1 MALMTT
7 MRNRMHIF
15 LWAILILFI
24 LSISIGGLVG
34 GANIIDQLFGRVDPS
49 TAIGVINGQKISP
62 DDFSRAV
69 SARLEQVRA
78 SGREITDRDFDQ
90 ARKQV
95 WDGFIREILISQSK
109 EKLEISATDKEVLFY
124 LQNIIPP
131 YLMYDPAFQ
140 TNGKFDQ
147 AKYDQAINYPSG
159 NEWLQIEQNVKNEI
173 IPEIKLR
180 EMVTADIII
189 SDEDVWEDYIKQ
201 YVNYTIDGVHITTDA
216 VKDDI
221 EYPSEEELFSE
232 YTEKIDD
239 FEREEMRNL
248 EVVSWKKKPSIE
260 DSSRIL
266 DECQE
271 IIDSLNNGSDFSEL
285 ANIHSQDPHNQ
296 VSPDSGIG
304 GDLGWVEKGQFVNKV
319 LEQAAFDA
327 KSGDVVGPVLSNQG
341 YHIIK
346 VNERRNEN
354 DKEKINV
361 SHILLKI
368 EMGYNTNDALHQKS
382 TRFSIHASNP
392 KIGFSAAL
400 DSHQVTT
407 KKVTNILDTT
417 TTFENFGYFRQ
428 AVRFAYNSKVKVND
442 VSESMKNDRYFIVAK
457 LDSVLPEGTK
467 SFEEVQNQIKNSII
481 QERQFAQTKKLA
493 EKLREELGKGSTFQQ
508 LKDNYDNID
517 LITGDTKLLKS
528 SFQSL
533 GKSNYLVGALL
544 SAKKGDIIGP
554 LKTPRG
560 YGIVNIVDISPI
572 DSSDFEMKR
581 DVIYDN
587 LSSQKRNTNFQS
599 WYQDLLDKAKIID
612 NRKYYF

>member
-7 MRNRMHIF
+7 MRNRMHVF

-62 DDFSRAV
+62 DNFSRAV

-78 SGREITDRDFDQ
+78 SGREITDLDFDQ

-95 WDGFIREILISQSK
+95 WDDYIREILISQSI
-109 EKLEISATDKEVLFY
+109 EKLEISATNQEVLFH
-124 LQNIIPP
+124 LQNIPP
-131 YLMYDPAFQ
+131 PFLISDPAFQ
-140 TNGKFDQ
+140 TNGEFDQ
-147 AKYDQAINYPSG
+147 AKYEQAINNPSG
-159 NEWLQIEQNVKNEI
+159 NEWTQIEQFMKDTY
-173 IPEIKLR
+173 IPNIKLQ
-180 EMVTADIII
+180 EMVNADLIIT
-189 SDEDVWEDYIKQ
+189 DEDVWESYIKQ
-201 YVNYTIDGVHITTDA
+201 HVNYTIDGVHITTNA
-216 VKDDI
+216 VKDDVI
-221 EYPSEEELFSE
+221 EPTEEELFNE

-239 FEREEMRNL
+239 FYREEMRNL
-248 EVVSWKKKPSIE
+248 EVVSWEKKPSSD
-260 DSSRIL
+260 DSSRAL

-271 IIDSLNNGSDFSEL
+271 IINQLNNGSDFSEL
-285 ANIHSQDPHNQ
+285 ANTYTQDPGNQ
-296 VSPDSGIG
+296 VSPDSGRG
-304 GDLGWVEKGQFVNKV
+304 GDLGWFGKGQMVKPF
-319 LEQAAFDA
+319 EEAAFVA
-327 KSGDVVGPVLSNQG
+327 KAGDVVGPVLSRFG

-346 VNERRNEN
+346 VNDRRNEN
-354 DKEKINV
+354 DKEEINA

-368 EMGYNTNDALHQKS
+368 EMGPNTNDALKRKS
-382 TRFSIHASNP
+382 TLFSYDASDP

-407 KKVTNILDTT
+407 KKVTKILDETT
-417 TTFENFGYFRQ
+417 TLQNFGAFRQ
-428 AVRFAYNSKVKVND
+428 AVRFAYNSEVND
-442 VSESMKNDRYFIVAK
+442 VSDPMQNDRYFIVAK
-457 LDSVLPEGTK
+457 LDSVLPEGSK
-467 SFEEVQNQIKNSII
+467 SFEEVQNQIQNSIN
-481 QERQFAQTKKLA
+481 QERQFSQAKKLA
-493 EKLREELGKGSTFQQ
+493 EELREELGKGSTFQQ
-508 LKDNYDNID
+508 LKDNFENID
-517 LITGDTKLLKS
+517 LITGDKKLLIR

-533 GKSNYLVGALL
+533 GKSNYFVGALA

-581 DVIYDN
+581 DVIYNN
-587 LSSQKRNTNFQS
+587 LLNQKVNTNFQS

-612 NRKYYF
+612 NRESL

>member
-7 MRNRMHIF
+7 MRNRMHVF
-15 LWAILILFI
+15 LWAILILFL

-49 TAIGVINGQKISP
+49 TAIGVINGQKILP

-69 SARLEQVRA
+69 SARLEPVRA
-78 SGREITDRDFDQ
+78 SGREITDLDFDQ

-95 WDGFIREILISQSK
+95 WDDYIREILISQSI
-109 EKLEISATDKEVLFY
+109 EKLEISATNQEVLFH
-124 LQNIIPP
+124 LQNIPP
-131 YLMYDPAFQ
+131 PFLISDPAFQ
-140 TNGKFDQ
+140 TNGEFDQ
-147 AKYDQAINYPSG
+147 AKYEQAINNPSG
-159 NEWLQIEQNVKNEI
+159 NEWTQIEQFMKDTY
-173 IPEIKLR
+173 IPNIKLQ
-180 EMVTADIII
+180 EMVNADLIIT
-189 SDEDVWEDYIKQ
+189 DEDVWESYIKQ
-201 YVNYTIDGVHITTDA
+201 HVNYTIDGVHITTNA
-216 VKDDI
+216 VKDDVI
-221 EYPSEEELFSE
+221 EPTEEELFNE

-239 FEREEMRNL
+239 FYREEMRNL
-248 EVVSWKKKPSIE
+248 EVVSWEKKPSSD
-260 DSSRIL
+260 DSIRVL

-271 IIDSLNNGSDFSEL
+271 IINQLNNGSDFSEL
-285 ANIHSQDPHNQ
+285 ANTYTQDPGNQ
-296 VSPDSGIG
+296 VSPDSGKG
-304 GDLGWVEKGQFVNKV
+304 GNLGWFGKGQMVRPF
-319 LEQAAFDA
+319 EEAAFVA
-327 KSGDVVGPVLSNQG
+327 KAGDVVGPVLSRFG

-346 VNERRNEN
+346 VNDRQNEN
-354 DKEKINV
+354 DKEEINA

-368 EMGYNTNDALHQKS
+368 EMGPNTNDALKRKS
-382 TRFSIHASNP
+382 TLFSYDASDP

-407 KKVTNILDTT
+407 KKVTKILDETT
-417 TTFENFGYFRQ
+417 TLQNFGAFRQ
-428 AVRFAYNSKVKVND
+428 AVRFAYNSEVND
-442 VSESMKNDRYFIVAK
+442 VSDPMQNDRYFIVAK

-467 SFEEVQNQIKNSII
+467 SFEEVQNQIQNSIN
-481 QERQFAQTKKLA
+481 QERQFSQAKKLA
-493 EKLREELGKGSTFQQ
+493 EELREELGKGSTFQQ
-508 LKDNYDNID
+508 LKDNFENID
-517 LITGDTKLLKS
+517 LITGDKKLLIR

-533 GKSNYLVGALL
+533 GKSNYFVGALA

-572 DSSDFEMKR
+572 DSSDFEMKH

-587 LSSQKRNTNFQS
+587 LSNQKRNTNFQS

>member
-7 MRNRMHIF
+7 MRNRMHVF

-95 WDGFIREILISQSK
+95 WDDFIREILISQSIK
-109 EKLEISATDKEVLFY
+109 KLEISATNQEVLFH
-124 LQNIIPP
+124 LQNIPP
-131 YLMYDPAFQ
+131 PFLISDPTFQ
-140 TNGKFDQ
+140 TNGEFDQ
-147 AKYDQAINYPSG
+147 AKYEEAINNPSG
-159 NEWLQIEQNVKNEI
+159 NEWTQIEQFMKDTY
-173 IPEIKLR
+173 IPNIKLQ
-180 EMVTADIII
+180 EMVNADLIITN
-189 SDEDVWEDYIKQ
+189 EDVWESYIKQ
-201 YVNYTIDGVHITTDA
+201 HVNYTIDGVHITTNA
-216 VKDDI
+216 VKDDVI
-221 EYPSEEELFSE
+221 EPTEEELFNE

-239 FEREEMRNL
+239 FYREEMRNL
-248 EVVSWKKKPSIE
+248 EVVSWEKKPSSD
-260 DSSRIL
+260 DSSRVL

-271 IIDSLNNGSDFSEL
+271 IINQLNNGSDFSEL
-285 ANIHSQDPHNQ
+285 ANTYTQDPGNQ
-296 VSPDSGIG
+296 VSPDSGRG
-304 GDLGWVEKGQFVNKV
+304 GDLGWFGKGQMVKPF
-319 LEQAAFDA
+319 EEAAFVA
-327 KSGDVVGPVLSNQG
+327 KAGDVVGPVLSRFG
-341 YHIIK
+341 YHIIN
-346 VNERRNEN
+346 VNDRRNEN
-354 DKEKINV
+354 DKEEINA

-368 EMGYNTNDALHQKS
+368 EMGPNANDALKRKS
-382 TRFSIHASNP
+382 TLFSYDASDP
-392 KIGFSAAL
+392 KIGFPAAL

-407 KKVTNILDTT
+407 KKVTKILDETT
-417 TTFENFGYFRQ
+417 TLQNFGAFRQ
-428 AVRFAYNSKVKVND
+428 AVRFAYNSEVND
-442 VSESMKNDRYFIVAK
+442 VSDPMQNDQYFIVAK

-467 SFEEVQNQIKNSII
+467 SFEEVQNQIKNSIN
-481 QERQFAQTKKLA
+481 QERQFAQAKKFA
-493 EKLREELGKGSTFQQ
+493 DQLREELGKGSTFQQ
-508 LKDNYDNID
+508 LKDNFENID
-517 LITGDTKLLKS
+517 LITGDTKLLIR

-533 GKSNYLVGALL
+533 GKSNYFVGALA
-544 SAKKGDIIGP
+544 SANKGDIIGP

-599 WYQDLLDKAKIID
+599 WYQDILDNAEIID

>member
-7 MRNRMHIF
+7 MRNRMHVF

-78 SGREITDRDFDQ
+78 SGREITDLDFDQ

-95 WDGFIREILISQSK
+95 WDDYIREILISQSI
-109 EKLEISATDKEVLFY
+109 EKLEISATNQEVLFH
-124 LQNIIPP
+124 LQNIPP
-131 YLMYDPAFQ
+131 PFLISDPAFQ
-140 TNGKFDQ
+140 TNGEFDQ
-147 AKYDQAINYPSG
+147 AKYEQAINNPSG
-159 NEWLQIEQNVKNEI
+159 NEWTQIEQFMKDTY
-173 IPEIKLR
+173 IPNIKLQ
-180 EMVTADIII
+180 EMVNADLIIT
-189 SDEDVWEDYIKQ
+189 DEDVWESYIKQ
-201 YVNYTIDGVHITTDA
+201 HVNYTIDGVHITTNA
-216 VKDDI
+216 VKDDVI
-221 EYPSEEELFSE
+221 EPTEEELFNE

-239 FEREEMRNL
+239 FYREEMRNL
-248 EVVSWKKKPSIE
+248 EVVSWEKKPSSD
-260 DSSRIL
+260 DSSRAL

-271 IIDSLNNGSDFSEL
+271 IINQLNNGSDFSEL
-285 ANIHSQDPHNQ
+285 ANTYTQDPGNQ
-296 VSPDSGIG
+296 VSPDSGKG
-304 GDLGWVEKGQFVNKV
+304 GNLGWFGKGQMVKPF
-319 LEQAAFDA
+319 EEAAFVA
-327 KSGDVVGPVLSNQG
+327 KAGDVVGPVLSLFG

-346 VNERRNEN
+346 VNDRRNEN
-354 DKEKINV
+354 DKEEINA

-368 EMGYNTNDALHQKS
+368 EMGPNTNDALKRKS
-382 TRFSIHASNP
+382 TLFSYDASDP

-407 KKVTNILDTT
+407 KKVTKILDETT
-417 TTFENFGYFRQ
+417 TLQNFGAFRQ
-428 AVRFAYNSKVKVND
+428 AVRFAYNSEVND
-442 VSESMKNDRYFIVAK
+442 VSDPMQNDRYFIVAK
-457 LDSVLPEGTK
+457 LDSVLPEGSK
-467 SFEEVQNQIKNSII
+467 SFEEVQNQIQNSIN
-481 QERQFAQTKKLA
+481 QERQFSQAKKLA
-493 EKLREELGKGSTFQQ
+493 EELREELGKGSTFQQ
-508 LKDNYDNID
+508 LKDNFENID
-517 LITGDTKLLKS
+517 LITGDKKLLIR

-533 GKSNYLVGALL
+533 GKSNYFVGALA

-572 DSSDFEMKR
+572 DSSDFEMKH

-587 LSSQKRNTNFQS
+587 LSNQKRNTNFQS

>member
-15 LWAILILFI
+15 LWAILILFL

-69 SARLEQVRA
+69 SGRLEQVRA

-95 WDGFIREILISQSK
+95 WDDYIREILISQSI
-109 EKLEISATDKEVLFY
+109 EELEISTTNQEVLFH
-124 LQNIIPP
+124 LQNIPP
-131 YLMYDPAFQ
+131 PFLISDPTFQ
-140 TNGKFDQ
+140 TNGEFDQ
-147 AKYDQAINYPSG
+147 AKYEQAINNPSG
-159 NEWLQIEQNVKNEI
+159 NEWTQIEQFMKDTY
-173 IPEIKLR
+173 IPNIKLQ
-180 EMVTADIII
+180 EMVNADLIIT
-189 SDEDVWEDYIKQ
+189 DEDVWESYIKQ
-201 YVNYTIDGVHITTDA
+201 HVNYTIDGVHITTNA
-216 VKDDI
+216 VKD
-221 EYPSEEELFSE
+221 EVEEPTEEELFNE

-239 FEREEMRNL
+239 FYREEMRNL
-248 EVVSWKKKPSIE
+248 EVVSWEKKPSSD
-260 DSSRIL
+260 DSIRVL

-271 IIDSLNNGSDFSEL
+271 IINQLNNGSDFSEL
-285 ANIHSQDPHNQ
+285 ANTYTQDPGNQ
-296 VSPDSGIG
+296 VSPDSGRG
-304 GDLGWVEKGQFVNKV
+304 GDLGWFGKGQMVKPF
-319 LEQAAFDA
+319 EEAAFVA
-327 KSGDVVGPVLSNQG
+327 KAGDVVGPVLSRFG

-346 VNERRNEN
+346 VNDRRNEN
-354 DKEKINV
+354 DEKEINA

-368 EMGYNTNDALHQKS
+368 EMGPNTNDALKRKS
-382 TRFSIHASNP
+382 TLFSYDASDP
-392 KIGFSAAL
+392 EIGFSAAL

-407 KKVTNILDTT
+407 KSVTKILDETT
-417 TTFENFGYFRQ
+417 TLQNFGAFRQ
-428 AVRFAYNSKVKVND
+428 AVRFAYNSEVND
-442 VSESMKNDRYFIVAK
+442 VSDPMQNDQYFIVAK
-457 LDSVLPEGTK
+457 LDSILPKGTK
-467 SFEEVQNQIKNSII
+467 SFEEVQNQIKNSIS
-481 QERQFAQTKKLA
+481 QERQFAQAKKFA
-493 EKLREELGKGSTFQQ
+493 DELREELRKGSTFQQ
-508 LKDNYDNID
+508 LKDNFENID
-517 LITGDTKLLKS
+517 LITGDTKLLIR

-533 GKSNYLVGALL
+533 GKSNYFVGAL
-544 SAKKGDIIGP
+544 AIANKGDIVGP

-587 LSSQKRNTNFQS
+587 LSNQKRNTNFQS
-599 WYQDLLDKAKIID
+599 WYQDLLDEAKIID